1 MMKSVNKKVA
11 SDEKSSPD
19 GMKSDPD
26 GEDFYPN
33 KVPAGTPGTYQK
45 RCAYHR
51 FTLCGPLTDPL
62 RAPGTHPGGVK
73 GDPDD
78 RKRVSPNMKIINKM
92 SPAMRKVLATG

>member
-1 MMKSVNKKVA
+1 MKNIN
-11 SDEKSSPD
+11 EKSPAVKNVLATQRKRD
-19 GMKSDPD
+19 TGD
-26 GEDFYPN
+26 EDSYPN
-33 KVPAGTPGTYQK
+33 KVPAGTPGIPSK

-51 FTLCGPLTDPL
+51 FTLRGPLTDPL

-92 SPAMRKVLATG
+92 SPAVRKVLATG